1 MSVTVI
7 TTCDDITIVETLDD
21 ESIYEYIN
29 KIMDEFDDKNNVSIV
44 MVINTGTQL
53 ITLKVK

>member
-1 MSVTVI
+1 MSVTVV
-7 TTCDDITIVETLDD
+7 TTCDDITIVETLED

-29 KIMDEFDDKNNVSIV
+29 KVVNEIGDKNNVSIV
-44 MVINTGTQL
+44 MIINTGTQL

>member
-1 MSVTVI
+1 MSVTVV
-7 TTCDDITIVETLDD
+7 TTCDDITIIETLDD

>member
-44 MVINTGTQL
+44 MVINTGAQL

>member
-1 MSVTVI
+1 MSITVI
-7 TTCDDITIVETLDD
+7 TTCDDITIIETLDD

-29 KIMDEFDDKNNVSIV
+29 KIVDEFDDKNNVSIV
-44 MVINTGTQL
+44 MIINTGTQL

>member
-1 MSVTVI
+1 MSVTVV
-7 TTCDDITIVETLDD
+7 TTCDDITIIETLDD

-29 KIMDEFDDKNNVSIV
+29 KVLDEFDDKNNVSIV
-44 MVINTGTQL
+44 MVINTGAQL